1 MTECVVQY
9 LYVHRAQER
18 FEYPSSRSSG
28 GAANTAMRYLE
39 CALVQTAS
47 LRMREADCDIVLVS
61 NLEDPRDPSLVE
73 RRGVRLLEKMESLGV
88 RLVHAAYEHRSPKP
102 VPMFEASRY
111 VLDAINAVSVKSDP
125 ARRLW
130 FVDVDCVWI
139 DPQKVFAAAPQQG
152 SVGCIH
158 IDYPP
163 DWDVN
168 GVTPRGLGELGRE
181 LGECPVPVAWV
192 GGELLCGASSDL
204 SAMVTACEKL
214 DAELT
219 EHGTELPAEEQLL
232 SLAGGLG
239 RIDFTDLSHVAWRL
253 WTGPRHG
260 ALPHADP
267 ASLGLWHLPS
277 EKGLGFRRAA
287 NAILSGRTARLRRDL
302 QEPAKAMKRFNVG
315 GAGLVRR
322 LRDDGWLAAYRLRRA
337 LESRTRR

>member
-1 MTECVVQY
+1 MSEHVVQY
-9 LYVHRAQER
+9 LYVHRPEER

-47 LRMREADCDIVLVS
+47 LRMREADCEIVLVT
-61 NLEDPRDPSLVE
+61 NLEDPRDPALVE
-73 RRGVRLLEKMESLGV
+73 PRGVKLLEKMETLGV
-88 RLVHAAYEHRSPKP
+88 RLVHAAYAHRSAKP

-111 VLDAINAVSVKSDP
+111 VLDAVGAMTSNTP
-125 ARRLW
+125 GRLW

-139 DPQKVFAAAPQQG
+139 DPQRVFAAAPPLG

-168 GVTPRGLGELGRE
+168 GWTPRALGELGNE
-181 LGECPVPVAWV
+181 LGECPVPVPWV
-192 GGELLCGASSDL
+192 GGELLCGAPADL
-204 SAMVTACEKL
+204 AGLVIACERL
-214 DAELT
+214 DEELAAHGAEA
-219 EHGTELPAEEQLL
+219 PAEEQLL

-239 RIDFTDLSHVAWRL
+239 RIQFAELSSVAWRL

-267 ASLGLWHLPS
+267 ASLGLWHLPA

-287 NAILSGRTARLRRDL
+287 DAILSGRTSRLRRDL
-302 QEPAKAMKRFNVG
+302 AEPRRAMKRFNVG
-315 GAGLVRR
+315 GTGWARR
-322 LRDDGWLAAYRLRRA
+322 LRDDSWLAAYRLRRA
-337 LESRTRR
+337 IESRVRR